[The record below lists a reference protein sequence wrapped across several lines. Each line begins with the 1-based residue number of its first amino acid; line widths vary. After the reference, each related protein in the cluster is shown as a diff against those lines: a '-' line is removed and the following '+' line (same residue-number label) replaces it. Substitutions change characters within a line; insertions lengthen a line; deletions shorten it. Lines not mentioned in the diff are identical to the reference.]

1 MNSINYLEWAPMIA
15 ALAAVFTLA
24 WQIHRETKSNQQK
37 ELEVKRAAK
46 MKIISDLVSL
56 RFVLTPQSG
65 VPNLQNAQLEFNS
78 TLSRIPID
86 FIDHNEVLERY
97 HELGNSFTSEKYY
110 DLIKKM
116 LESAG
121 HPVPEYFTVDL
132 LDTVPSKSNNR

>member
-15 ALAAVFTLA
+15 ALVAVFTLT
-24 WQIHRETKSNQQK
+24 WQIHRETKSFQQK

-56 RFVLTPQSG
+56 RFLLTSPREIT
-65 VPNLQNAQLEFNS
+65 NLRNAELAFNS
-78 TLSRIPID
+78 ALSRIPID

-97 HELGNSFTSEKYY
+97 HELGSSFTAKKFY

-116 LESAG
+116 LESTG
-121 HPVPEYFTVDL
+121 HCVPEYFTVDL
-132 LDTVPSKSNNR
+132 LETVPTKSINR